1 MKYVLIGDNNKN
13 DIKKQILK
21 NRGVNDISKYLNLNC
36 DCEHDYNKLE
46 NINIVVQKIKIA
58 IEQNIHIKIV
68 IDSDVDGVVSASS
81 LYHYMKNKLDYKN
94 ISFVMHTGK
103 QHGLS
108 NDILNQID
116 VNEPCMILIPDASTN
131 DKLEC
136 NMLKELGFEIII
148 LDHHLKE
155 VENPSALIVNNQIGK
170 YPNKNLCGVGVVYKL
185 LQALDEEFWID
196 ESFNYIDLVALGN
209 ISDVMD
215 LRECE
220 TRYLVDL
227 GLKNINNSLFKA
239 LLEKQSFSIKD
250 ILNPTITDIAF
261 YITPLINALIRLGTQ
276 EEKTMMFKA
285 FCEEY
290 EEYDYTPRKTKNNP
304 NPQTIKE
311 NIYNRIARICANT
324 KQKQARLQEKAVK
337 EVVEVFDESNKVNS
351 ICFINATKLESLTNE
366 LSGLAAIKI
375 ADKYNKPCLVL
386 RKESNSKDV
395 FSGSARN
402 IRDGEIENLKEVLS
416 SSRLFKK
423 TVGHENAFGVSIMK
437 ENIPI
442 AIQYFNKKF
451 KTEQE
456 KCYRV
461 DFIYD
466 NFISYK
472 DIKEIYSLKDLYCS
486 FIEEPRLLITNLE
499 CDLIGFECKSTE
511 KGSKRWY
518 FQNRETEF
526 IKFNVDEND
535 EMISI
540 DDFEYEKVY
549 LNVIGRVTI
558 NTYNNIVK
566 PQFVIED
573 YEIIDK
579 E

>member
-1 MKYVLIGDNNKN
+1 M
-13 DIKKQILK
+13 
-21 NRGVNDISKYLNLNC
+21 
-36 DCEHDYNKLE
+36 
-46 NINIVVQKIKIA
+46 
-58 IEQNIHIKIV
+58 
-68 IDSDVDGVVSASS
+68 SDVDGFTSASS
-81 LYHYMKNKLDYKN
+81 LYHYIKNKLNYKD

-136 NMLKELGFEIII
+136 DMLKELGFEIII

-227 GLKNINNSLFKA
+227 GLKNIKNNLFKA

-250 ILNPTITDIAF
+250 ISKPTITDISF

-311 NIYNRIARICANT
+311 NIYNRVARICTNT
-324 KQKQARLQEKAVK
+324 KQKQSRLQDKAVK
-337 EVVEVFDESNKVNS
+337 EVIEVFDESNKVNS

-386 RKESNSKDV
+386 RKESNNKDT

-402 IRDGEIENLKEVLS
+402 IRDGQIENLKEVLS
-416 SSRLFKK
+416 SSGLFKK
-423 TVGHENAFGVSIMK
+423 TVGHGNAFGVSIMK

-472 DIKEIYSLKDLYCS
+472 DIKEIHSLKDMYCS

-499 CDLIGFECKSTE
+499 CDLIGFEYKTTE
-511 KGSKRWY
+511 KGNGRWY

-526 IKFNVDEND
+526 IKFNVNEND
-535 EMISI
+535 EMTNI

-566 PQFVIED
+566 PQFIIED
-573 YEIIDK
+573 YEIINK